1 MSIFKRILLPIN
13 GNNHAVEYA
22 FDMAKKS
29 NAKLFLLKTYRLL
42 EEMKKIKAE
51 DKSLKMSIEQKIE
64 EDFEKHYK
72 KILAR
77 YEVKPELLVE
87 VGFLTDR
94 IIATIDEKQIDIL
107 LLDGLNKGSDENLI
121 ERFEEL
127 KVPVLLIPRALQK
140 TPI

>member
-1 MSIFKRILLPIN
+1 
-13 GNNHAVEYA
+13 
-22 FDMAKKS
+22 
-29 NAKLFLLKTYRLL
+29 
-42 EEMKKIKAE
+42 
-51 DKSLKMSIEQKIE
+51 
-64 EDFEKHYK
+64 DFEKHYK

>member
-87 VGFLTDR
+87 VGFL
-94 IIATIDEKQIDIL
+94 IATIDEKQIDIL